1 MPRIGRAILQYYP
14 HHVVQRGHNRQVVF
28 AEARDNERYLETLAQ
43 FKDVYG
49 VKVYAFCL
57 MTNHVHML
65 VAPEEIA
72 GLGQLMKR
80 LAGRQTRYHNRLEGR
95 TGTLWESRYKSSPV
109 DTDDYLLAC
118 TRYIELNPV
127 RARMVATPEDYRWS
141 SCHYHLGRN
150 GWDWLDPD
158 PCYLALGNDE
168 IHFSSRFSGVSQD
181 LLIPMHAVATVF
193 AKENGQG
200 LVFPKEAHAPQKN
213 PATHAGKTAG
223 SGHGAAKSGPKRG
236 KPSLQVVK

>member
-28 AEARDNERYLETLAQ
+28 AESSDYERYLETLAQ

-57 MTNHVHML
+57 MTNHVHLL
-65 VAPEEIA
+65 VAPEAIA

-80 LAGRQTRYHNRLEGR
+80 MAGRQTRYHNRLEGR

-109 DTDDYLLAC
+109 DADDYLLAC

-141 SCHYHLGRN
+141 SCRYHLGSG

-158 PCYLALGNDE
+158 PCYLALGNDDAQRQE
-168 IHFSSRFSGVSQD
+168 RYRHYLRTSIPEGEWNLIRDAVQRGQLTGTGRFVDKVEEVLGKR
-181 LLIPMHAVATVF
+181 IEKRARGRPYKTERA
-193 AKENGQG
+193 
-200 LVFPKEAHAPQKN
+200 
-213 PATHAGKTAG
+213 AGILEK
-223 SGHGAAKSGPKRG
+223 
-236 KPSLQVVK
+236 